1 MLKAKEFGSPP
12 GPPSEFDKQLF
23 FMTALI
29 AFERAPIGAESH
41 WLDAGHH
48 HSSSAILAPGAPF
61 DDLQRT
67 RNKLGLGHGL
77 LLFQAGALPGSQP
90 PNAWHRAEPVMR
102 YVQHLFLEGLVK
114 MDRANPV
121 DNQVM

>member
-1 MLKAKEFGSPP
+1 MLKAKELGSPP
-12 GPPSEFDKQLF
+12 WTPSEFRKQLF
-23 FMTALI
+23 FMTALT

-48 HSSSAILAPGAPF
+48 HSRSAILAPGAPF

-90 PNAWHRAEPVMR
+90 PTPGIGPSR
-102 YVQHLFLEGLVK
+102 
-114 MDRANPV
+114 
-121 DNQVM
+121 

>member
-29 AFERAPIGAESH
+29 AFERTPIGAESH

-48 HSSSAILAPGAPF
+48 HSGSAILAPGAPF

-77 LLFQAGALPGSQP
+77 LLFQAGALPDSQP
-90 PNAWHRAEPVMR
+90 PTPGIGPSR
-102 YVQHLFLEGLVK
+102 
-114 MDRANPV
+114 
-121 DNQVM
+121 

>member
-1 MLKAKEFGSPP
+1 MLKAKELGSPP
-12 GPPSEFDKQLF
+12 RTRLEFRKQLF
-23 FMTALI
+23 FMTALT

-48 HSSSAILAPGAPF
+48 HSRSAILAPGAPF

-90 PNAWHRAEPVMR
+90 PTPGIGPSR
-102 YVQHLFLEGLVK
+102 
-114 MDRANPV
+114 
-121 DNQVM
+121 